1 MRCPICRCNLVLKH
15 GKRGDFY
22 GCTNPHCRHTQCVER
37 PIGQKL
43 QSTQVWFRELLSSFK
58 GDPLFE
64 AEGRIL
70 ELEELIAKSAPLQ
83 WVWESDD
90 DAAKQWEL
98 EALSLLQKEQAK

>member
-1 MRCPICRCNLVLKH
+1 MIELIVWMFVMTCIALFGGFVWKTRKPK
-15 GKRGDFY
+15 
-22 GCTNPHCRHTQCVER
+22 ER
-37 PIGQKL
+37 Q
-43 QSTQVWFRELLSSFK
+43 TTEAWFRGLLDSFK

>member
-1 MRCPICRCNLVLKH
+1 MNYLFAFIVVLLIVAFYALV
-15 GKRGDFY
+15 Y
-22 GCTNPHCRHTQCVER
+22 GLMKAASRRLPTETRKES
-37 PIGQKL
+37 
-43 QSTQVWFRELLSSFK
+43 STTEAWFRGLLNSLK

-90 DAAKQWEL
+90 DAAVEWER
-98 EALSLLQKEQAK
+98 EALCLLQKEQEP